1 MMNTI
6 NTDSDIAF
14 AMKKTSHII
23 IAASLVLIGTVL
35 FPACQRETAQS
46 EIDLAVNDKTL
57 NLPAEEG
64 STHVLVFARSA
75 WSVVLTD
82 PCEWITLEKSSGSS
96 DGEFILG
103 WDTNAGVR
111 RRASLTLSADKVD
124 EPIVITLNQSG
135 EISSPEIVF
144 TTESPSF
151 IAWRSEGALPFR
163 TNLPLDY
170 IEASS
175 DMDWIEDIILT
186 DELLSFKV
194 ADNEAGEDR
203 EGSISLTYT
212 DIDGKITRAAA
223 KIIQTTEAGYIRFA
237 DNQMNINSFEADI
250 VADAEI
256 RLGVYESEISS
267 SVSYEGSE
275 SGWISAVSCADGKI
289 SFHVAANND
298 KVNTRTASINFSL
311 SSKGLSETLTVVQ
324 SEFQQ
329 EYSAADLR
337 AMLTA
342 AGTLEFTS
350 DFFQAVAIT
359 DGGEMNAESYAV
371 KGYGNLNKELSAR
384 TGYVQTEDGSLGFRL
399 QAVSA
404 DDNVLRRGYKYKI
417 SLKGATLTR
426 EDNPVRYTISGLT
439 ANSFGEDG
447 QASIPAKTRTI
458 SQLTDD
464 DIYTWVTVTDVEL
477 TVDYGCWSNVANA
490 WKGTKQNTSLR
501 SIRDKAGEKMNML
514 INTDVPWVFR
524 GTGPETATDV
534 PHGSGNISG
543 VLVHADRDPIP
554 FYEDFAFGTYQ
565 IRPMAESD
573 IALSEEAGSGFS
585 RNLAVWYYPHGK
597 TVGADKGGF
606 GDKID
611 ADDANKIWSWT
622 GDAWFA
628 KDGSVSAF
636 NNSPSYMDIWNPS
649 PYEEGDARSM
659 RCTSN
664 KNTPWWSTS
673 KSEGIGFQ
681 LHFSTASVTGSGRNP
696 VLVFTAAGGQQ
707 NTANTSQTPVWWKLT
722 YSLDGGSETE
732 IETVMIRPIPSSTG
746 YTLNTLA
753 LELTEICVDLPD
765 EILGHQ
771 SVDLYLRAAD
781 AAAIDWSTGK
791 YTATAGQV
799 AQYMRFG
806 AIAIKYNK

>member
-1 MMNTI
+1 
-6 NTDSDIAF
+6 
-14 AMKKTSHII
+14 MKKTLQILISLSLL
-23 IAASLVLIGTVL
+23 AAGALS
-35 FPACQRETAQS
+35 FQACQRERAESQ
-46 EIDLAVNDKTL
+46 IDLAVNDKTL

-64 STHVLVFARSA
+64 STHVLVFAKSA
-75 WSVVLTD
+75 WNVVVTE
-82 PCEWITLEKSSGSS
+82 PCDWLYLQKASGSS

-124 EPIVITLNQSG
+124 SPVMITLNQSG
-135 EISSPEIVF
+135 ENSSPESVF
-144 TTESPSF
+144 TSEAPSF
-151 IAWRSEGALPFR
+151 IAWSSEGSIPFQ

-170 IEASS
+170 IEASA
-175 DMDWIEDIILT
+175 DVDWIESIALEDG
-186 DELLSFKV
+186 LLSFKV
-194 ADNEAGEDR
+194 SDNDTGEQR

-212 DIDGKITRAAA
+212 DIDEKVTKAAA
-223 KIIQTTEAGYIRFA
+223 KIVQTTEAGYIRFA

-250 VADAEI
+250 VADAEVQ
-256 RLGVYESEISS
+256 LGIYESEVTS

-275 SGWISAVSCADGKI
+275 SGWISAVSCTDGKI
-289 SFHVAANND
+289 SFHVTANTD
-298 KVNTRTASINFSL
+298 KVNTRTASISFAL
-311 SSKGLSETLTVVQ
+311 PSKGLSETLTVVQ

-329 EYSAADLR
+329 EYTAAELR
-337 AMLTA
+337 TMLTA
-342 AGTLEFTS
+342 AGTIEFTS

-359 DGGEMNAESYAV
+359 DAGEANAESYAV
-371 KGYGNLNKELSAR
+371 KGYGNLDKEQSAR
-384 TGYVQTEDGSLGFRL
+384 TGYVQTEDGSMGFRL
-399 QAVSA
+399 QTATA
-404 DDNVLRRGYKYKI
+404 DDNVLKRGYKYKI

-447 QASIPAKTRTI
+447 EATVPTKNRTI

-464 DIYTWVTVTDVEL
+464 DIYTWTTITDVEL
-477 TVDYGCWSNVANA
+477 SVDYGCWSNVANA
-490 WKGTKQNTSLR
+490 WKGTKQNTTLR

-524 GTGPETATDV
+524 GSAPETATDV

-543 VLVHADRDPIP
+543 VVVHADRTLIP
-554 FYEDFAFGTYQ
+554 FYEDFTFGTYQ
-565 IRPMAESD
+565 IRPIAESD
-573 IALSEEAGSGFS
+573 IAISEEAGSGFS

-611 ADDANKIWSWT
+611 SDDANKIWSRT

-628 KDGSVSAF
+628 KDASVSAF
-636 NNSPSYMDIWNPS
+636 NNSPSYMDVWNPS

-673 KSEGIGFQ
+673 KNEGIGFQ

-696 VLVFTAAGGQQ
+696 VLVFAAAGGQQ

-722 YSLDGGSETE
+722 YSLDGGAETE

-765 EILGHQ
+765 EILGHD
-771 SVDLYLRAAD
+771 SVDVYLRAAD

-806 AIAIKYNK
+806 SIAIKYNK